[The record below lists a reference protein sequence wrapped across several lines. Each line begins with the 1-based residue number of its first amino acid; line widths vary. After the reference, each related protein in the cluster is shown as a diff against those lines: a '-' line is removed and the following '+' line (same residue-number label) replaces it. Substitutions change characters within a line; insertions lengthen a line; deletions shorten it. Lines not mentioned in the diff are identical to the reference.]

1 MAAIPAQAKT
11 TETILSNGLKL
22 IVKEDH
28 RAPVVVSQIWYKIGS
43 SYEHGGVS
51 GLSHALEHMMFK
63 GTQKLKP
70 GEFSE
75 IIAANGGKENAFTS
89 QDYTAYFQRI
99 AADRLELCLELEADR
114 MRNVVFLQK
123 EFDKEIAVV
132 QEERSYRVDNKP
144 KSKLY
149 EQFYATAFLT
159 SPVRIPTIG
168 WMQDLKGMQMDD
180 AASWYKKWYAPNNAT
195 LIIVGDVETSDVQRL
210 VEKHFGHI
218 QPSVIKPPKLRP
230 EIAQNGERRIQMYGQ
245 TANPYVVMGYK
256 VPVLNKDK
264 SNAKEVFALDV
275 LSGILDGG
283 SSARISSKLLRGKEW
298 AAEAG
303 ASYGA
308 FERLNGLFIFAGT
321 PNKGIQ
327 PTRLEQAFTDEIALL
342 QQHKVTDE
350 ELNRV
355 KAQVIASKVYERD
368 SMFYMAMQIGTM
380 ESMGYDWRLLESYVD
395 DIKSVTAEDV
405 INVAKKYFD
414 RNQLTV
420 ATLLPESKGE

>member
-1 MAAIPAQAKT
+1 M
-11 TETILSNGLKL
+11 L
-22 IVKEDH
+22 
-28 RAPVVVSQIWYKIGS
+28 
-43 SYEHGGVS
+43 
-51 GLSHALEHMMFK
+51 F
-63 GTQKLKP
+63 
-70 GEFSE
+70 
-75 IIAANGGKENAFTS
+75 
-89 QDYTAYFQRI
+89 
-99 AADRLELCLELEADR
+99 
-114 MRNVVFLQK
+114 FLQK

-168 WMQDLKGMQMDD
+168 WMEDLKGMQMDD

-303 ASYGA
+303 ASYGP

-327 PTRLEQAFTDEIALL
+327 PTQLEQAFTDEIALL
-342 QQHKVTDE
+342 QQYKVTDE

-380 ESMGYDWRLLESYVD
+380 ESMGYDWRLLENYVD
-395 DIKSVTAEDV
+395 DIKGVTAEDV